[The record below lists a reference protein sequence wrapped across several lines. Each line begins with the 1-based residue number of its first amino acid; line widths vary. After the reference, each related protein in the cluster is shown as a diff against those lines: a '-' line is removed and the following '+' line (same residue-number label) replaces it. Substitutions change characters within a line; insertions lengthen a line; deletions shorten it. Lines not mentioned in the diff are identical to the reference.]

1 MYELPGDVFV
11 TGQLLPAQLEA
22 LTEQGIMSFINNR
35 PDMEAPLQPLSE
47 DVEKTAQ
54 SLSIDYHHIPMA
66 GGISDG
72 LIQASLTAYEN
83 LSRPIVAFCASG
95 MRSAALWA
103 FAHVKVMGHEAVIEA
118 LEKSPYNLNQIYPL
132 LTEYA
137 AKGYD
142 A

>member
-11 TGQLLPAQLEA
+11 TGQLLPAQLAA

-47 DVEKTAQ
+47 DMEKEMQ
-54 SLSIDYHHIPMA
+54 NLSIDYHHIPMT

-72 LIQASLTAYEN
+72 LIKASVTAYES
-83 LSRPIVAFCASG
+83 LPRPIIAFCGSG

-103 FAHVKVMGHEAVIEA
+103 FAHAKAMGSEAVIEA
-118 LEKSPYNLNQIYPL
+118 LEQSPYNLNQIYPL
-132 LTEYA
+132 LAEYA
-137 AKGYD
+137 AKGND
-142 A
+142 V